1 MKKVLGII
9 GSSGLYNID
18 SIENGQWVPIES
30 AFGKPSDDVLIGEVE
45 GQQILFMPRQ
55 GREHNISPSKI
66 NYRAN
71 IDVMKR
77 AGVTDLVSISACGSF
92 RNHMAT
98 CDFVI
103 VD

>member
-9 GSSGLYNID
+9 GGSGLYNID
-18 SIENGQWVPIES
+18 GIENEQWVSVES

-45 GQQILFMPRQ
+45 GQKVLFMPRH

-71 IDVMKR
+71 
-77 AGVTDLVSISACGSF
+77 TFL
-92 RNHMAT
+92 RNGDRS
-98 CDFVI
+98 CI
-103 VD
+103 RWLCS